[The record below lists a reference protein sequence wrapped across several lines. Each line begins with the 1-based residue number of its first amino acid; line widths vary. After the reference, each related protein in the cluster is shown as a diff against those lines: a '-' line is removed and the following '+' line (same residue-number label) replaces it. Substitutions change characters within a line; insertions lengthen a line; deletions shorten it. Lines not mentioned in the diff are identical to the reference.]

1 MNVCNL
7 WCRTN
12 WESLFKY
19 KHLAFENHF
28 YKNTLEIPEGA
39 HGLKMLMFFSGFR
52 TTSWTA
58 LLQTCWALL
67 SSSLESKLSGVI
79 SPSSIYI
86 KLQFIQGDETHV
98 YNFSGSFILS
108 LFLFNP
114 FTHTKSCSEGNS
126 WVCIWKCKYDTSSC
140 VCVVPAADSW
150 VWAAVIWPTSSLP
163 PCAWEWVHLAPPCDC
178 HADLRWDGGAD
189 GLYDRD
195 RNETQPV

>member
-67 SSSLESKLSGVI
+67 SSSLESRLSGVI

-86 KLQFIQGDETHV
+86 KWQFIQGDETHV
-98 YNFSGSFILS
+98 YNFSGSFSLS

-126 WVCIWKCKYDTSSC
+126 WVCIWKCKYDSSSC
-140 VCVVPAADSW
+140 VCGTCSRLLSLSSCDLTDEQSSTMCLRVSSSSAT
-150 VWAAVIWPTSSLP
+150 VWLSCWSAVGWRGRWPVRQGS
-163 PCAWEWVHLAPPCDC
+163 
-178 HADLRWDGGAD
+178 
-189 GLYDRD
+189 
-195 RNETQPV
+195 